1 LEVNRFATLYLDP
14 LPCPRR
20 TTGTNRAAGDPLSS
34 AQLGKAGRQS
44 QGPVVPETWE
54 FVMGPNEI
62 SKGLLDVICMLLTA
76 DADLP
81 LPQQQVFLAGLGEVL
96 SGLLSSHREWRGGA
110 QREADGQPDG
120 PDLRPAGRQERDRPG
135 RGTGPDAGP

>member
-1 LEVNRFATLYLDP
+1 
-14 LPCPRR
+14 
-20 TTGTNRAAGDPLSS
+20 
-34 AQLGKAGRQS
+34 
-44 QGPVVPETWE
+44 
-54 FVMGPNEI
+54 MGPNEI

-76 DADLP
+76 DAELP
-81 LPQQQVFLAGLGEVL
+81 LPLQQVLLAGLAYSGRFTEPVRECLLMAAEVAGDEDEVL
-96 SGLLSSHREWRGGA
+96 SGWLSSHREWRGRA